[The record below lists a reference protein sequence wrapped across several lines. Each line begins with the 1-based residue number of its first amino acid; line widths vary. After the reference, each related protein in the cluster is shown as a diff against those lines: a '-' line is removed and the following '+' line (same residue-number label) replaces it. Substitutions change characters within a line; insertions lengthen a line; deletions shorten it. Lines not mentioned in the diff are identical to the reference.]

1 MPGKK
6 KGKGKKGGKSGKKGG
21 GGAPKGGHSDP
32 FAPKDELP
40 PPPRTG
46 ESVSLKRLSSLL
58 CLFMMMVFPC
68 STNSVTVAA
77 KCINPSSN

>member
-6 KGKGKKGGKSGKKGG
+6 KGKGKKGGKSGKKSG
-21 GGAPKGGHSDP
+21 GGAPKGGHPDP

-46 ESVSLKRLSSLL
+46 ESVSLESL
-58 CLFMMMVFPC
+58 
-68 STNSVTVAA
+68 N
-77 KCINPSSN
+77 

>member
-58 CLFMMMVFPC
+58 CLFMKM
-68 STNSVTVAA
+68 T
-77 KCINPSSN
+77 